1 MASCKNVLLL
11 IADDWSPLA
20 GCYGSPV
27 IQTPHVDQLAERATR
42 FTQAFCTSPSCAAS
56 RANILTGHYSH
67 THGQYGHSHSIHNFH
82 TADSMP
88 SIPRQLAA
96 VADADFA
103 TGIIGK
109 LHVQPASVYPWTHDM
124 QKVEGSPRNVTEMAR
139 LAAGFFD
146 DIGDRPFYL
155 HMGFTDPHRDFG
167 NQRAYPGVT
176 EVQYDASDI
185 PVPDFLP
192 DHPDVRAELADY
204 YQAISRLD
212 FGFGLAIKAM
222 QDAGRDRDTM
232 IIVMSDHGMPFPGA
246 KASSFD
252 SGHHCPLLIAPPGG
266 EQVTSHALVN
276 WSNIAP
282 TVLDWCG
289 ADIPADLPERSLVP
303 ILQQSEPAGW
313 DETFTSHT
321 FHEVTNYYPYRA
333 LRGRRY
339 KYVRNLYPELTR
351 PLPSDLWASP
361 TWQAVVTEDME
372 TMGVRP
378 TRAFLHQPAEALFDI
393 QADPQETTNLIQEPG
408 LQDVV
413 EQMRTKV
420 RHFRMQTHD
429 PWVLASRQA
438 GEEGLAGGVKPKS
451 TG

>member
-1 MASCKNVLLL
+1 MSQPYKNVLLL

-27 IQTPHVDQLAERATR
+27 IQTPHVDTLAHGATR
-42 FTQAFCTSPSCAAS
+42 FSNAYCTSPSCAAS

-82 TADSMP
+82 TAETMP
-88 SIPRQLAA
+88 SIPCQLGEAG
-96 VADADFA
+96 FA

-109 LHVQPASVYPWTHDM
+109 LHVQPQSVYPWTHDL
-124 QKVEGSPRNVTEMAR
+124 QKVPGSPRNVSQMASMATE
-139 LAAGFFD
+139 FFA

-167 NQRAYPGVT
+167 NQREYEGVEET
-176 EVQYDASDI
+176 RYSADEV

-192 DHPDVRAELADY
+192 DHPAVRTELADY
-204 YQAISRLD
+204 YQSISRLD
-212 FGFGLAIKAM
+212 FGFGLAIKALH
-222 QDAGRDRDTM
+222 DAGRAHDTM

-252 SGHHCPLLIAPPGG
+252 SGHHCPLLIARPGAA
-266 EQVTSHALVN
+266 EVECDALVN

-282 TVLDWCG
+282 TIFDWCG
-289 ADIPADLPERSLVP
+289 VQSPVGLPEQSMLP
-303 ILQQSEPAGW
+303 ILDQPHPQGW

-333 LRGRRY
+333 LRSRKY

-361 TWQAVVTEDME
+361 TWQAVIGERLEM
-372 TMGVRP
+372 MGKRP
-378 TRAFLHQPAEALFDI
+378 THGFLHQQAEALFDVE
-393 QADPQETTNLIQEPG
+393 ADPVEANNLIDEPS
-408 LQDVV
+408 LQGVA
-413 EQMRTKV
+413 ERMRSKV
-420 RHFRMQTHD
+420 RQFRMATQD
-429 PWVLASRQA
+429 PWVLASQHA
-438 GEEGLAGGVKPKS
+438 GEEGFEDTRAVR
-451 TG
+451 

>member
-1 MASCKNVLLL
+1 MAGTKNVLLL

-27 IQTPHVDQLAERATR
+27 IRTPHVDELARRATR
-42 FTQAFCTSPSCAAS
+42 FTHAYCTSPSCAAS

-82 TADSMP
+82 TAASMP
-88 SIPRQLAA
+88 SIPKQLGTAG
-96 VADADFA
+96 FA

-109 LHVQPASVYPWTHDM
+109 LHVQPESVYPWTHDL
-124 QKVEGSPRNVTEMAR
+124 QKVPGGPRNVPQMAA
-139 LAAGFFD
+139 LAKRFFD

-167 NQRAYPGVT
+167 NQHTYEGVEET
-176 EVQYDASDI
+176 RYDPEEV

-192 DHPDVRAELADY
+192 DHPDVRAELAQY
-204 YQAISRLD
+204 YQSISRLD
-212 FGFGLAIKAM
+212 LGFGLAVSAL
-222 QDAGRDRDTM
+222 QEAGRADDTM
-232 IIVMSDHGMPFPGA
+232 IVIMSDHGMPFPGA

-252 SGHHCPLLIAPPGG
+252 SGHHCPLLMARPGAA
-266 EQVTSHALVN
+266 ELECDALVN

-282 TVLDWCG
+282 TVFDWCG
-289 ADIPADLPERSLVP
+289 VEAPEGLPERSLIP
-303 ILQQSEPAGW
+303 ILDESHPQGW

-361 TWQAVVTEDME
+361 TWQAVLGQGLKDM
-372 TMGVRP
+372 GKRP
-378 TRAFLHQPAEALFDI
+378 TAAFLQQPAEALFDV
-393 QADPQETTNLIQEPG
+393 QADPEEAVNLIDDPALQEVA
-408 LQDVV
+408 Q
-413 EQMRTKV
+413 QMRTKV
-420 RHFRMQTHD
+420 RRFRMATSD
-429 PWVLASRQA
+429 PWVLASRQM
-438 GEEGLAGGVKPKS
+438 GENGLTGGVS
-451 TG
+451 

>member
-1 MASCKNVLLL
+1 MCEPRKNVLLL

-20 GCYGSPV
+20 GCYGSRV
-27 IQTPHVDQLAERATR
+27 IKTPKVDALAHRATR
-42 FTQAFCTSPSCAAS
+42 FTNAYCTSPSCAAS

-82 TADSMP
+82 TAASMP
-88 SIPRQLAA
+88 SVPRQLG
-96 VADADFA
+96 DAEYA

-109 LHVQPASVYPWTHDM
+109 LHVQPQSVYPWTHDM
-124 QKVEGSPRNVTEMAR
+124 QKVPGSPRNVPQMASMAR
-139 LAAGFFD
+139 EFFA
-146 DIGDRPFYL
+146 DIGDKPFYL
-155 HMGFTDPHRDFG
+155 QMGFTDPHRDFG
-167 NQRAYPGVT
+167 NQRAYEGV
-176 EVQYDASDI
+176 EEIRYNAADV

-204 YQAISRLD
+204 YQSISRLD
-212 FGFGLAIKAM
+212 TGIGLAIEALHE
-222 QDAGRDRDTM
+222 AGRADDTM

-252 SGHHCPLLIAPPGG
+252 SGHHCPLLIARPGAAEVECDG
-266 EQVTSHALVN
+266 LVN

-282 TVLDWCG
+282 TIFDWCG
-289 ADIPADLPERSLVP
+289 VETPEGLPERSMLP
-303 ILQQSEPAGW
+303 LLDQPHPTGW

-333 LRGRRY
+333 LRGRQY

-361 TWQAVVTEDME
+361 TWQAVTEEHLPM
-372 TMGVRP
+372 MGQRP
-378 TRAFLHQPAEALFDI
+378 TEEFLHQRAEALFDI
-393 QADPQETTNLIQEPG
+393 EADPVEANNLIDEPA
-408 LQDVV
+408 LAEVAA
-413 EQMRTKV
+413 QMRTKV
-420 RHFRMQTHD
+420 RQFRLATKD

-438 GEEGLAGGVKPKS
+438 GEEGLDTPS
-451 TG
+451 